1 MSISTHHYYTYKLHI
16 IIKYFPV
23 KIINFREKQ
32 LILEKKL
39 TFRKRKR
46 EKKTTVEHHR
56 FLKQF
61 SFFAQCIELLILIIH
76 KK

>member
-16 IIKYFPV
+16 TIKYFPV

-32 LILEKKL
+32 LILKKKL

-56 FLKQF
+56 DF
-61 SFFAQCIELLILIIH
+61 
-76 KK
+76 